1 MQKWVCA
8 VIRFCFWKIH
18 ADEEYLPEGKAEDKM
33 VSILIVDDQPYVRKL
48 VSKSL
53 TSDGYQI
60 TTLYDASLAWEYI
73 RKFQLDLLLL
83 NSLSEGFDSFELL
96 MDIKSEYPKFPVL
109 IYVIRSLNAID
120 SLKEAIIGVVNENRL
135 PNRTKNLDALAWK

>member
-1 MQKWVCA
+1 
-8 VIRFCFWKIH
+8 
-18 ADEEYLPEGKAEDKM
+18 M
-33 VSILIVDDQPYVRKL
+33 VSILIMDEQPYVRKL

-53 TSDGYQI
+53 TSDGYQVATI
-60 TTLYDASLAWEYI
+60 NDASLIWEYI

-109 IYVIRSLNAID
+109 VYVIKNLKAID
-120 SLKEAIIGVVNENRL
+120 SLKEAIGGVVNENRL
-135 PNRTKNLDALAWK
+135 AESDKKFKPV

>member
-1 MQKWVCA
+1 MA
-8 VIRFCFWKIH
+8 
-18 ADEEYLPEGKAEDKM
+18 
-33 VSILIVDDQPYVRKL
+33 SILIVDDQPYFRKL

-60 TTLYDASLAWEYI
+60 TTLDDASLAWEHI

-109 IYVIRSLNAID
+109 IYVIKSLKAID

-135 PNRTKNLDALAWK
+135 PNRTRNLNPFNREMTLPT

>member
-1 MQKWVCA
+1 MA
-8 VIRFCFWKIH
+8 
-18 ADEEYLPEGKAEDKM
+18 
-33 VSILIVDDQPYVRKL
+33 SILIVDDQPYFRKL

-53 TSDGYQI
+53 TSDGYQVATI
-60 TTLYDASLAWEYI
+60 DDASLIWEYI

-109 IYVIRSLNAID
+109 IYVIKSLKAID

-135 PNRTKNLDALAWK
+135 PNRTRDLDPFNVEMTLPA